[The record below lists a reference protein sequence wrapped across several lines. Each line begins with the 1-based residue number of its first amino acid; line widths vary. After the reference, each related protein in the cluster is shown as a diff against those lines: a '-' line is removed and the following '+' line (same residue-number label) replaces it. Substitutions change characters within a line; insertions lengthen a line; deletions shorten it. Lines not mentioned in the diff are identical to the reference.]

1 MDQSVFEST
10 PISQEA
16 AEMILLERGVL
27 NVKEWA
33 KQRPKPKVEGA
44 MSQVTAA
51 VRANLNLIE
60 KYNPTNHSILDI
72 LD

>member
-1 MDQSVFEST
+1 
-10 PISQEA
+10 
-16 AEMILLERGVL
+16 MILLERGVL